1 MKEDR
6 LQNFENM
13 LEDIIREYKN
23 TIEQMQDLKKQGKE
37 RSVTFR
43 QLMTNKLL
51 YQRILPLYKENG
63 LISTY

>member
-51 YQRILPLYKENG
+51 YQRILSLYKENG